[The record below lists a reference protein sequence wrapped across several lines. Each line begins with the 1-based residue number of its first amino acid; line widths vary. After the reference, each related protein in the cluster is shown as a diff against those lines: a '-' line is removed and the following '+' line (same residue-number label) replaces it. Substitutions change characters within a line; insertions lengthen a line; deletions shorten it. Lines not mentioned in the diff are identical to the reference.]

1 MTNGIFKRS
10 GTYAYAR
17 ATTVMSTQ
25 SETGFEWSVKL
36 IGTHFYV
43 GIASK
48 LQPRILIC
56 HYDPEAILYHSPGI
70 SPRHRIS
77 PDIRRGST
85 TIHSCLGTPQSGDV
99 VRFKFQPDAKKLIIY
114 WVRKRDSSS
123 TNL

>member
-1 MTNGIFKRS
+1 MFKRS
-10 GTYAYAR
+10 NIRAYAR
-17 ATTVMSTQ
+17 ATTMMSTQ
-25 SETGFEWSVKL
+25 SATGFEWSVKL

-85 TIHSCLGTPQSGDV
+85 LIHSCQGTLQSGDV

-114 WVRKRDSSS
+114 LVRDSSS
-123 TNL
+123 TNV